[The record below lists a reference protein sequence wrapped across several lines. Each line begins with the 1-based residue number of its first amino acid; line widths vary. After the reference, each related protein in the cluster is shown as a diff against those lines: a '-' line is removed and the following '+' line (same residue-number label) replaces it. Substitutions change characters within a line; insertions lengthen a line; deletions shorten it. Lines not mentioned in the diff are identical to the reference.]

1 LSVSI
6 ILKFGNIFCNFIP
19 NVDLP
24 EPGVPDICILT
35 IIYIYIYIYICT
47 ILNFQRCKLENLA
60 NKVLK
65 YNKRIPLYN
74 TFIGKKITTIKCTY
88 GISNHNERKI
98 KQVKN
103 NVTFIN
109 NVSDSVEYIKC
120 KQVILNIESGYKNI
134 LLGYFDDYIKMYNV
148 VIYYFNNLKWKT
160 DNITINFRNVRK
172 IHVSEKKKYNA
183 PSHVLDGAIKL
194 ACASFKSATTNKDRK
209 HIKSFNLKPIKLTK
223 KSKVI
228 DIEQCYFQDEYI
240 FKRFL
245 KTKIPN
251 SENYKYSNIKCDSKL
266 HYDVTKDRF
275 TLLIPIKIKI
285 EQVATENQISIDMGE
300 RTFITG
306 LTDNKIIE
314 IGTDIS
320 KQLEK
325 QLLRIDKYNTII
337 DNNKNITIKSIFDR
351 LLCKKQTRNQ
361 QLKKRIKSIRLK
373 MRNQIKDVQWK
384 IVDYLT
390 KTYKN
395 ITIGNWSTKG
405 CIKNGI
411 SKIGKLKKRILNSL
425 SVYKFKEKLK
435 YKSEARGINLQ
446 FVDEAYTTQMCS
458 YCSTLYPEIGASKTY
473 DCKKC
478 KRQLDRD
485 VNSCRNMQMLGL
497 I

>member
-1 LSVSI
+1 MEKKKTFV
-6 ILKFGNIFCNFIP
+6 NF
-19 NVDLP
+19 
-24 EPGVPDICILT
+24 
-35 IIYIYIYIYICT
+35 
-47 ILNFQRCKLENLA
+47 RLENLT

-74 TFIGKKITTIKCTY
+74 TFISKKITTTKCAY

-98 KQVKN
+98 KKN
-103 NVTFIN
+103 KHVVIFTN
-109 NVSDSVEYIKC
+109 NISPSVEYVKC
-120 KQVILNIESGYKNI
+120 KQVILNIEQSYKKI
-134 LLGYFDDYIKMYNV
+134 LLGYFDDYIKMYNT
-148 VIYYFNNLKWKT
+148 VIYYFNNFKWIT
-160 DNITINFRNVRK
+160 DKITINFRNIRK
-172 IHVSEKKKYNA
+172 IHSKEKKKYNT

-194 ACASFKSATTNKDRK
+194 ACTSFKSATTNMDRK
-209 HIKSFNLKPIKLTK
+209 HIKKFNLKPIKLTK

-228 DIEQCYFQDEYI
+228 DIEQCYFKDEYI

-245 KTKIPN
+245 KKKITN

-275 TLLIPIKIKI
+275 TLLIPIKTKI
-285 EQVATENQISIDMGE
+285 EKTATENQISIDMGE

-320 KQLEK
+320 TQLIK
-325 QLLRIDKYNTII
+325 HIIRIDKYNNII
-337 DNNKNITIKSIFDR
+337 DNNKNITTKNYFDKMACAR
-351 LLCKKQTRNQ
+351 KTRNQ
-361 QLKKRIKSIRLK
+361 QLKKRVRNIRLK

-390 KTYKN
+390 KTYQN

-405 CIKNGI
+405 CIKNGT
-411 SKIGKLKKRILNSL
+411 SKLAKLKKRILNGL

-435 YKSEARGINLQ
+435 YKSESRGINLQ
-446 FVDEAYTTQMCS
+446 FVNEAYTTQMCS
-458 YCSTLYPEIGASKTY
+458 YCSNLYPKIGASKIY
-473 DCKKC
+473 NCEKCKK
-478 KRQLDRD
+478 QLDRD

-497 I
+497 E